1 MYIESE
7 AEKLL
12 WWGGAAPGTLLC
24 MLSEPLKTGAHGAM
38 GQRSQN
44 PIVQEY
50 ERDRPHCIR

>member
-24 MLSEPLKTGAHGAM
+24 MLSEPLKTGAHGA
-38 GQRSQN
+38 RASAAKT
-44 PIVQEY
+44 
-50 ERDRPHCIR
+50 H